1 MAGTRFGRVEAGYPA
16 DLVHWDYDPPTPLSA
31 ENLAGHLAFGLSSRS
46 VRTVLSDGA
55 FVVRDRAPAFDA
67 AGIAA
72 DGRVQAAR
80 LWKRMDELK
89 TV

>member
-1 MAGTRFGRVEAGYPA
+1 MLGVEALELVPGAPA
-16 DLVHWDYDPPTPLSA
+16 DLVHWDYPAPTALGA
-31 ENLAGHLAFGLSSRS
+31 DNLAGHLAFGLSSRS

-80 LWKRMDELK
+80 LWKRMDTL
-89 TV
+89 